1 METVAIV
8 GVGLIGGS
16 FALGLRAAGFGG
28 RILGVSSARTL
39 QTAQQLGVID
49 AGLPLEEAVPAA
61 DLVYL
66 ANPIYRILE
75 ALPRVA
81 ALAKPGA
88 LVTDAGSTKA
98 AIVAQAVQVFHA
110 SAVFLG
116 GHPMA
121 GKAERGAEAAD
132 PTLFRD
138 AKYVLTPH
146 GGILPD
152 TPVVQEFCAWLDKLG
167 ATTVILSPEDH
178 DRIVAFTSH
187 LPQMASTALA
197 SLVLETV
204 GPEDCQIAGGGLR
217 DMTRLARSAYD
228 LWRDIC
234 LTNTANLDR
243 ALSLYIQKLEH
254 LRQNLRDRQLE
265 TEFEQGAA
273 LANGLHTSR
282 PRSTIH
288 DPRSSHAPALE
299 PR

>member
-16 FALGLRAAGFGG
+16 FALGLRAAGFQG

-39 QTAQQLGVID
+39 QAAQKLGVID
-49 AGLPLEEAVPAA
+49 QGLSLEDAVPAA

-88 LVTDAGSTKA
+88 LVTDAGSTKE
-98 AIVAQAVQVFHA
+98 AIVAQAAQVFHS

-132 PTLFRD
+132 PALFQG

-146 GGILPD
+146 GGVLPD
-152 TPVVQEFCAWLDKLG
+152 TPLVQEFCAWLDKLG
-167 ATTVILSPEDH
+167 AITVILSPEDH

-187 LPQMASTALA
+187 LPQLASTALA

-204 GPEDCQIAGGGLR
+204 GPQDRQIAGGGLR

-234 LTNTANLDR
+234 LTNATNIDR

-254 LRQNLRDRQLE
+254 LRQNLRERQLE
-265 TEFEQGAA
+265 TEFEQGAV
-273 LANGLHTSR
+273 LANDLHTSR
-282 PRSTIH
+282 PR
-288 DPRSSHAPALE
+288 HAPALE

>member
-16 FALGLRAAGFGG
+16 FALGLRAAGFRG
-28 RILGVSSARTL
+28 RILGVSSDRTL
-39 QTAQQLGVID
+39 QTAQKLGVID
-49 AGLPLEEAVPAA
+49 QGMSLEEAVPAA

-75 ALPRVA
+75 ALPQVA

-98 AIVAQAVQVFHA
+98 AIVAQAAQVFH
-110 SAVFLG
+110 SDAVFLG

-132 PTLFRD
+132 PALFQG

-146 GGILPD
+146 GGVLPD
-152 TPVVQEFCAWLDKLG
+152 TPLVQEFCAWIDKLG
-167 ATTVILSPEDH
+167 ATIVILSPEDH
-178 DRIVAFTSH
+178 DSIVAFTSH

-197 SLVLETV
+197 SLVLETIR
-204 GPEDCQIAGGGLR
+204 PEERQIAGGGLR

-234 LTNTANLDR
+234 LTNTINIDR

-254 LRQNLRDRQLE
+254 LRQNLREPQLE
-265 TEFEQGAA
+265 TQFEQGAT
-273 LANGLHTSR
+273 LANDLHPSR
-282 PRSTIH
+282 PR
-288 DPRSSHAPALE
+288 SHAPALE

>member
-28 RILGVSSARTL
+28 RILGVSSARTI
-39 QTAQQLGVID
+39 QTAQELGVID
-49 AGLPLEEAVPAA
+49 QGLPLEEAVPAA

-66 ANPIYRILE
+66 ANPISRILE
-75 ALPRVA
+75 VLPGVA

-98 AIVAQAVQVFHA
+98 AIVAQAAQVFHS

-132 PTLFRD
+132 PALFQG
-138 AKYVLTPH
+138 AKYVLTPDS
-146 GGILPD
+146 GVLPD
-152 TPVVQEFCAWLDKLG
+152 TPVVREFCAWIDKLG
-167 ATTVILSPEDH
+167 ATTIILSPEDH

-197 SLVLETV
+197 SLVIETV
-204 GPEDCQIAGGGLR
+204 EPEYRQIAGGGLR

-234 LTNTANLDR
+234 LTNTTNIDS
-243 ALSLYIQKLEH
+243 ALTAYIQKLEH
-254 LRQNLRDRQLE
+254 LRQNLRERELE
-265 TEFEQGAA
+265 REFEQGA
-273 LANGLHTSR
+273 GLL
-282 PRSTIH
+282 
-288 DPRSSHAPALE
+288 RSSDAPALE